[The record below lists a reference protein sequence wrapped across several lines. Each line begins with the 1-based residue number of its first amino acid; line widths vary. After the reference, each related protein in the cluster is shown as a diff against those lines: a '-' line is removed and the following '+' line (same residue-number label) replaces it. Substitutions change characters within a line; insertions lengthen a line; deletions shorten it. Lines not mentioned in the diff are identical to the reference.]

1 MTAAPRQV
9 RRRSS
14 SAHEALPPP
23 ALQALRK
30 VFGLRSLR
38 PGQGEVVARV
48 MRGDSTLAVMPTGA
62 GKSLCYQLPA
72 LLSERRTLV
81 VSPLIALMKD
91 QCDGLRDLGI
101 DAVAWHSGLNADAL
115 AATEAAVADGS
126 ARIVFTTPERAAEPG
141 FAEVV
146 NAGRAVGLL
155 VVDEAH
161 CVSQWGHA
169 FRPAYLELAPLRRA
183 LGKPPVLALTATATE
198 QVAEE
203 VMAQLGIPAD
213 GLLRAGV
220 YRPNL
225 HYRVEPQA
233 DEEDKRARAVALVQ
247 STGGAGIVYAATVRE
262 AEAVHALLQE
272 AADAAGAVPES
283 IGLYHGRM
291 NAAERN
297 RVQDAFLAGDVRVMV
312 ATPAFGLG
320 IDKPDIRFIVH
331 LQLPP
336 GLDAY
341 YQETGRAGRDGED
354 ADCTLLYLRGDR
366 GVQQFFMAGRY
377 PDRQAVSNVLGRLAD
392 AGEAAELEALAEAAD
407 LPAGR
412 VRGILNLLAGERLV
426 RRDAQGRWRATAG
439 RRLDDDALGRVLQAC
454 EQRREQDKAELEAM
468 VAYAQ
473 SGTCRWQLLLR
484 HFEPEADHPGCH
496 HCDSCRRLQAFQA
509 LREAEAAN
517 GAAADTGAQPIRV
530 LAAGTSV
537 RVKRYG
543 LGEVIGGDGSS
554 LTIRFPGGAERSFHP
569 DFVRPARARRAAAP
583 AHP

>member
-1 MTAAPRQV
+1 MQDRDEP
-9 RRRSS
+9 
-14 SAHEALPPP
+14 LPPQ
-23 ALQALRK
+23 ALKLLRK
-30 VFGLRSLR
+30 VFGLRKLR
-38 PGQGEVVARV
+38 PGQGAVVSRV
-48 MRGDSTLAVMPTGA
+48 VQGLSTLAVMPTGA

-72 LLSERRTLV
+72 LLTEDRTLV

-91 QCDGLRDLGI
+91 QCDGLRDLAI
-101 DAVAWHSGLNADAL
+101 DAVAWHSGLTAEEL

-146 NAGRAVGLL
+146 SAGRKVGLL
-155 VVDEAH
+155 VIDEAH

-183 LGKPPVLALTATATE
+183 LGEPVVLGLTATATE

-203 VMAQLGIPAD
+203 VMAHLHIPRD

-233 DEEDKRARAVALVQ
+233 DEADKRQRAVAIVQ
-247 STGGAGIVYAATVRE
+247 GTEGAGIVYAATVRE

-272 AADAAGAVPES
+272 AATAAGGEADT

-291 NAAERN
+291 NAGERH
-297 RVQDAFLAGDVRVMV
+297 RVQDAFLDGSVRVMV

-341 YQETGRAGRDGED
+341 YQETGRAGRDGAD

-377 PDRQAVSNVLGRLAD
+377 PDRDAVGAVLRHVAQA
-392 AGEAAELEALAEAAD
+392 AAPSELEAVAEATD
-407 LPAGR
+407 LPAAR
-412 VRGILNLLAGERLV
+412 VRGILNLLAGERQV
-426 RRDAQGRWRATAG
+426 RRDAQGRWRGAG
-439 RRLDDDALGRVLQAC
+439 RRLDDAALDRVLQAC
-454 EQRREQDKAELEAM
+454 EQRRQHDKAELEAM

-473 SGTCRWQLLLR
+473 SGTCRWQVLLR
-484 HFEPEADHPGCH
+484 HFEPAADHPTCG
-496 HCDSCRRLQAFQA
+496 HCDSCRRLQAFEA
-509 LREAEAAN
+509 LREAEAAQ
-517 GAAADTGAQPIRV
+517 AAAGQPVAEPIQV
-530 LAAGTSV
+530 MAAGTAV

-543 LGEVIGGDGSS
+543 LGEVVSGDASS

-569 DFVRPARARRAAAP
+569 DFVRPAGRPRRAAAT
-583 AHP
+583 AAA

>member
-1 MTAAPRQV
+1 MNSAVDRPA
-9 RRRSS
+9 RRS
-14 SAHEALPPP
+14 AAAEPALP
-23 ALQALRK
+23 AQAQRLLRQ
-30 VFGLRSLR
+30 VFGLRKLR
-38 PGQGEVVARV
+38 PGQGAVVARV
-48 MRGDSTLAVMPTGA
+48 LQGQPTLAVMPTGA

-72 LLSERRTLV
+72 LMDERRTLV

-91 QCDGLRDLGI
+91 QCDALCDLNI
-101 DAVAWHSGLNADAL
+101 AAYAWHSGLSAEAL

-141 FAEVV
+141 FAEVIS
-146 NAGRAVGLL
+146 AGRAVGLL

-161 CVSQWGHA
+161 CVAQWGHA

-183 LGKPPVLALTATATE
+183 LGQPPVLALTATATAE
-198 QVAEE
+198 VAAE
-203 VMAQLGIPAD
+203 VMEQLGIPAD

-233 DEEDKRARAVALVQ
+233 DEEDKRQRALAIVRGNA
-247 STGGAGIVYAATVRE
+247 GAGIVYAATVRE
-262 AEAVHALLQE
+262 AESVHALLQQAAVE
-272 AADAAGAVPES
+272 AGEPPEAY
-283 IGLYHGRM
+283 GLYHGRM
-291 NAAERN
+291 NASDRH
-297 RVQDAFLAGDVRVMV
+297 RVQDAFLQGQVRVMV

-320 IDKPDIRFIVH
+320 IDKPDIRLVLH

-377 PDRQAVSNVLGRLAD
+377 PDRDAVAAVLAQLS
-392 AGEAAELEALAEAAD
+392 AGGTALELEAMAEATD
-407 LPAGR
+407 LAPGR
-412 VRGILNLLAGERLV
+412 VRSILNLLAGEKLA
-426 RRDAQGRWRATAG
+426 RRDAQGRWRGAG
-439 RRLDDDALGRVLQAC
+439 RRLADAALGRVLAAC
-454 EQRREQDKAELEAM
+454 EQRREHDKAELEAM

-484 HFEPEADHPGCH
+484 HFEPEAEHPACG
-496 HCDSCRRLQAFQA
+496 HCDSCQRLQAFEA
-509 LREAEAAN
+509 MRAAEAAL
-517 GAAADTGAQPIRV
+517 GTPTPSAEPIRV
-530 LAAGTSV
+530 MAAGTPV
-537 RVKRYG
+537 RVRRYG
-543 LGEVIGGDGSS
+543 LGEVVGGDGSS

-569 DFVRPARARRAAAP
+569 DFVKPAKPPRRSASAAA
-583 AHP
+583 

>member
-1 MTAAPRQV
+1 MSAAARQI
-9 RRRSS
+9 RRRTP
-14 SAHEALPPP
+14 AREGLPPR
-23 ALQALRK
+23 ALQALRQ
-30 VFGLRSLR
+30 VFGLRALR

-72 LLSERRTLV
+72 LLSEQRTLV

-101 DAVAWHSGLNADAL
+101 DAVAWHSGLNAEAL

-141 FAEVV
+141 FADVV
-146 NAGRAVGLL
+146 NTGRAVGLL
-155 VVDEAH
+155 VIDEAH
-161 CVSQWGHA
+161 CISQWGHA
-169 FRPAYLELAPLRRA
+169 FRPAYLELAPLRGA

-203 VMAQLGIPAD
+203 VMAQLGIPAG

-233 DEEDKRARAVALVQ
+233 DEEDKRERAVALVQ
-247 STGGAGIVYAATVRE
+247 ATEGTGIVYAATVRE

-272 AADAAGAVPES
+272 AANAAGQPPQS

-291 NAAERN
+291 NAADRN
-297 RVQDAFLAGDVRVMV
+297 RVQDAFIAGEVRVMV

-377 PDRQAVSNVLGRLAD
+377 PDREAVSAVLRQVSQ
-392 AGEAAELEALAEAAD
+392 AGEPAELEAVAEAAD
-407 LPAGR
+407 LPAAR

-426 RRDAQGRWRATAG
+426 RRDGQGRWRAAPG
-439 RRLDDDALGRVLQAC
+439 RRLDDAALARVLQAC

-468 VAYAQ
+468 VFYAQ
-473 SGTCRWQLLLR
+473 TGTCRWQVLLR
-484 HFEPEADHPGCH
+484 HFEPEAGHPACG
-496 HCDSCRRLQAFQA
+496 HCDSCRRLQAFEA
-509 LREAEAAN
+509 LREAEAAQQ
-517 GAAADTGAQPIRV
+517 AAADAGAQPIQV
-530 LAAGTSV
+530 LAAGTAV

-543 LGEVIGGDGSS
+543 LGEVVSGDASS

-569 DFVRPARARRAAAP
+569 DFVRPARQRRAVAA
-583 AHP
+583 A